1 MWTRSAWRFWS
12 APMTDRLRDAARRHG
27 LDEYAVVERAAIMEY
42 CGRMTQEDA
51 ERAALADA
59 LAEKAKEGN
68 K

>member
-1 MWTRSAWRFWS
+1 
-12 APMTDRLRDAARRHG
+12 MTDRLRAATRRHG

-42 CGRMTQEDA
+42 EGGMSQKDA